1 MTRTGWHAYLLV
13 GRELGGILG
22 VHGDDDGAAAKA
34 RARRQEAVGAKKFL
48 RRRKDLE
55 QGR

>member
-1 MTRTGWHAYLLV
+1 MTRTGWHTYLLV